1 MSHSWS
7 NAGVHVNCKSLNCE
21 SNNNCQ
27 CTIVYYEKS
36 NGIGY
41 MIILLIAVLCMC
53 NYHSEQFPQF
63 SCNKINLAVN
73 YSTARF
79 IRLILQK

>member
-27 CTIVYYEKS
+27 CTIVYYEPKIQWS
-36 NGIGY
+36 WIYDHTVNRDF
-41 MIILLIAVLCMC
+41 MHV
-53 NYHSEQFPQF
+53 QF
-63 SCNKINLAVN
+63 S
-73 YSTARF
+73 F
-79 IRLILQK
+79 